1 MYQRARKRVRE
12 ILAGPVID
20 PLPESVSGKLE
31 EISRKA
37 AADLKDAG
45 E

>member
-1 MYQRARKRVRE
+1 MYQRARERVSE

-20 PLPESVSGKLE
+20 PLPEAVSEKLD
-31 EISRKA
+31 EIVRRA
-37 AADLKDAG
+37 AIELKDVS